1 MPCGYKQDLNIF
13 TELEMSSTYEVRKK
27 IFEDIKLLQR
37 PEQEELFRIIR
48 KTKETYSEN
57 SNGIFFDLSTVSEE
71 SFQQINEYLS
81 FCFKTRQEHE
91 ERLQEL
97 ENIRIQNENY
107 VDEDEDVEEEEES
120 KN

>member
-1 MPCGYKQDLNIF
+1 
-13 TELEMSSTYEVRKK
+13 MSNTYEARKK
-27 IFEDIKLLQR
+27 VFEDIKLLQR

-57 SNGIFFDLSTVSEE
+57 SNGIFFDLSTISEDA
-71 SFQQINEYLS
+71 FQQIHEYLC

-91 ERLQEL
+91 ERLKEL
-97 ENIRIQNENY
+97 EIIRIQNENY
-107 VDEDEDVEEEEES
+107 VDEDDS